1 MSVILA
7 CEGPRCNRGISA
19 KDREAA
25 IVAALPTQT
34 GELRDEAIKQAR
46 LHTSRT
52 LALTPHTALEVSR
65 GGLLVYACDIC
76 GAPRVYGSR
85 YWNPS
90 PWEPAP
96 AGPYQGGAVR
106 E

>member
-1 MSVILA
+1 MSLLLL
-7 CEGPRCNRGISA
+7 CEGKNCNSGISA
-19 KDREAA
+19 KEREAS

-34 GELRDEAIKQAR
+34 GELRDEAVKQAR

-65 GGLLVYACDIC
+65 GGLLVYACDEC
-76 GAPRVYGSR
+76 GHERIYGSR

-90 PWEPAP
+90 PWTP
-96 AGPYQGGAVR
+96 AGVTV
-106 E
+106 